1 MSKISG
7 LFAAQDMTVGSPWQK
22 IAAFAVPLL
31 IGNIAQQL
39 YNTAD
44 SVIVGKYVGDTA
56 LAAVGGCGPTLNLL
70 IVLFV
75 GISTGASIM
84 VAQYFGARKKEEL
97 SYAVGTCLVLTLIA
111 SLFMMVVGTLVSAP
125 MLRLLGTPEEAYGMC
140 VDYMRIIFLGI
151 AGCGFY
157 NILSG
162 ILRGLGDSISALK
175 YLVVAALLNIVMD
188 LVFVA
193 WFDMAV
199 AGVAIATVLAQFI
212 SAALSMGKL
221 LAMRDCMHLQ
231 RKHFG
236 LHKAYAM
243 ELIRLGL
250 PSGLSQAVMSC
261 SALVVQSLTNSFGV
275 VFVACNTIVMRVD
288 GFVMMPNFSF
298 GNAMTTYTGQNI
310 GAGRLDR
317 VVEGTKAGV
326 KLAVGTAVTLV
337 VCILAF
343 GPALM
348 GLFTDTQ
355 SLIDMSYR
363 MMRIIAPGYI
373 AFAVTQCLGGVMRGA
388 GDTTTPM
395 WLSFFSTIVVR
406 VPLAY
411 LMAYLTR
418 SPENPNGLAESIFIS
433 LLVSW
438 LVGALVHTI
447 AYKKGRWRSKVRF
460 EVEGREAGKEA
471 DL

>member
-1 MSKISG
+1 MSKLSS
-7 LFAAQDMTVGSPWQK
+7 LFEAQDMTVGPPWQK
-22 IAAFAVPLL
+22 ITAFAIPLL

-44 SVIVGKYVGDTA
+44 SVIVGKYVGDNA

-97 SYAVGTCLVLTLIA
+97 GYAVGTCLVLTLIA
-111 SLFMMVVGTLVSAP
+111 SLFMMVVGTLTAP
-125 MLRLLGTPEEAYGMC
+125 PLLRLLGTPAETYDMC
-140 VDYMRIIFLGI
+140 VDYMRIIFIGI

-162 ILRGLGDSISALK
+162 VLRGLGDSMSALK
-175 YLVVAALLNIVMD
+175 YLVIAALLNIVMD
-188 LVFVA
+188 LIFVA

-212 SAALSMGKL
+212 SAVLSMRKL
-221 LAMRDCMHLQ
+221 LAMRDAMHLQ
-231 RKHFG
+231 KKHFRV
-236 LHKAYAM
+236 HKDYAI
-243 ELIRLGL
+243 ELVRLGL

-261 SALVVQSLTNSFGV
+261 SALVVQSLTNSFGA

-310 GAGRLDR
+310 GAGRIDR
-317 VVEGTKAGV
+317 VVEGAKAGL
-326 KLAVGTAVTLV
+326 KLAVGTAFVLV
-337 VCILAF
+337 VCILLA
-343 GPALM
+343 GPVLM
-348 GLFTDTQ
+348 GLFTDTE
-355 SLIDMSYR
+355 SLIDMSNR
-363 MMRIIAPGYI
+363 MMRIIALGYI
-373 AFAVTQCLGGVMRGA
+373 AFAVTQCMGGVMRGA

-395 WLSFFSTIVVR
+395 WLSFFTTIVVR

-418 SPENPNGLAESIFIS
+418 SEAHPNGMPESIFAS

-447 AYKKGRWRSKVRF
+447 AYKKGKWRTKVRAMMAEQNR
-460 EVEGREAGKEA
+460 EV
-471 DL
+471 